1 MPDSQNQPESAI
13 CIGAAVKSEPE
24 DEVEQSLAELTSLAR
39 TAGADVRQSLTCI
52 LKSYRSSTLI
62 GKGKLADIA
71 KLVEELQVQTVLFD
85 NELSPAQQANL
96 ERELKVKV
104 VDRTGLILDIF
115 ASRARTIEGKLQV
128 ELAQLNY
135 ILPRLTG
142 MWTHL
147 SRQTGGIGTRGPGET
162 QLEVDRRRIRQQI
175 SRLRLRLEK
184 VRRTRLLHRAKRKS
198 VPFPTA
204 ALVGYTNAGKSTLFN
219 RLTGADVLIED
230 KLFATLDPT
239 TRLLPLPASGE
250 VLLSDTVGF
259 INRLPTMLVEAFK
272 ATLEEVAEADLIVH
286 VIDAANGNVDKQIEV
301 VEQTLAEIGCSG
313 IPVLKV
319 LNKIDLLA
327 DLGVCRRLAG
337 DGDIPSVSIS
347 AITGDGTDLLIDHID
362 RLTAICKIPVKVRLG
377 FDRGDLSAAIKR
389 DGRLLSEQFDDD
401 GVVIEALVPP
411 KLAGLL
417 APFIVAQEL
426 PPEADELDKTPDG
439 DI

>member
-1 MPDSQNQPESAI
+1 LPDSQNQPESAI

-24 DEVEQSLAELTSLAR
+24 DEVEQSLIELGSLAR
-39 TAGADVRQSLTCI
+39 TAGADVVQSITCI

-71 KLVEELQVQTVLFD
+71 KIVAEQDVQTVLFD

-115 ASRARTIEGKLQV
+115 ASRARTLEGKLQV

-142 MWTHL
+142 MWSHL
-147 SRQTGGIGTRGPGET
+147 GRQNGGIGTRGPGET

-175 SRLRLRLEK
+175 ARLRPRLEK
-184 VRRTRLLHRAKRKS
+184 VRRTRLLHRAKRKA
-198 VPFPTA
+198 VPFPIA

-219 RLTGADVLIED
+219 RLTGANVLIED

-239 TRLLPLPASGE
+239 TRLLNLPAVGQ
-250 VLLSDTVGF
+250 VLLTDTVGF

-286 VIDAANGNVDKQIEV
+286 VIDAANAGVEKQVEV
-301 VEQTLAEIGCSG
+301 VEKTLTEIGCDG
-313 IPVLKV
+313 IPVLEV
-319 LNKIDLLA
+319 LNKVDLLEDRGVPRSPTGA
-327 DLGVCRRLAG
+327 DVPA
-337 DGDIPSVSIS
+337 IVVS
-347 AITGDGTDLLIDHID
+347 ATTGEGIEQLVEEID
-362 RLTAICKIPVKVRLG
+362 RLTAMSKIKVKVRLG
-377 FDRGDLSAAIKR
+377 HDRGDLSSAIR
-389 DGRLLSEQFDDD
+389 REGRLIAEEFDEA

-417 APFIVAQEL
+417 APFAV
-426 PPEADELDKTPDG
+426 PEEGVPDEPELDKPRG
-439 DI
+439 SEI